1 MKLFKDAYAQEY
13 SKAGITTTEIPF
25 VSGDFR
31 GVEIHGIGGLRFVS
45 RMFFVQSRFYF
56 VTAAARNVVGFD
68 SQIALLNTFRILKKA
83 EWSAALVSENTPPA
97 LPQIQSP
104 QNASPDAKEEGLI
117 GKVRE
122 VITENEVGKSIRETE
137 EHTFY
142 AENGYKT
149 ESVIF
154 EKGYP
159 MEIVVFGWIDG
170 MRVSNSY
177 YVEYGS
183 DEGPNDNGIVN
194 LITLGAPDS
203 TKAVIKRD
211 ERFSERYAVQ
221 YDSDGRL
228 IQKATYQNDGSLSS
242 RVVITFMPNQREK
255 TVFDG
260 SGKLNSR
267 TVEILDASGTIVEE
281 RNYDNEGKLEKTL
294 AFEFKNDVHGNWIE
308 RKASTKTMTS
318 GKSIL
323 KPFATLYRK
332 ITYYD

>member
-1 MKLFKDAYAQEY
+1 
-13 SKAGITTTEIPF
+13 
-25 VSGDFR
+25 
-31 GVEIHGIGGLRFVS
+31 
-45 RMFFVQSRFYF
+45 
-56 VTAAARNVVGFD
+56 
-68 SQIALLNTFRILKKA
+68 
-83 EWSAALVSENTPPA
+83 

-104 QNASPDAKEEGLI
+104 QNASPDAKEEGLR

-149 ESVIF
+149 ESVFF

-228 IQKATYQNDGSLSS
+228 IQKATSLAL
-242 RVVITFMPNQREK
+242 R
-255 TVFDG
+255 
-260 SGKLNSR
+260 
-267 TVEILDASGTIVEE
+267 
-281 RNYDNEGKLEKTL
+281 
-294 AFEFKNDVHGNWIE
+294 
-308 RKASTKTMTS
+308 
-318 GKSIL
+318 
-323 KPFATLYRK
+323 
-332 ITYYD
+332 